1 MAFRRLTRQRQAV
14 LEVVRDSHDHP
25 DAAAI
30 YAAVRPKIPSI
41 SLGTVYR
48 TLEAL
53 ASEGAIK
60 AIGPAEATRYDGNL
74 EPHHHLRCRG
84 CSQLFDLP
92 SAGPDLVRELQQI
105 HPELVIDTVEVQYQG
120 LCPECSQ
127 RSRSASQIDACV

>member
-1 MAFRRLTRQRQAV
+1 MAFRRQTRQRQAV
-14 LEVVRDSHDHP
+14 LEVVRESHDHP

-30 YAAVRPKIPSI
+30 YAVVRSRIPSI

-74 EPHHHLRCRG
+74 EPHQHLRCRSCG
-84 CSQLFDLP
+84 QLIDLP
-92 SAGPDLVRELQQI
+92 NLGPDLAKELQKA
-105 HPELVIDTVEVQYQG
+105 HPELVVETVDIQYQG
-120 LCPECSQ
+120 LCPKCSHKTEPI
-127 RSRSASQIDACV
+127 STGNV